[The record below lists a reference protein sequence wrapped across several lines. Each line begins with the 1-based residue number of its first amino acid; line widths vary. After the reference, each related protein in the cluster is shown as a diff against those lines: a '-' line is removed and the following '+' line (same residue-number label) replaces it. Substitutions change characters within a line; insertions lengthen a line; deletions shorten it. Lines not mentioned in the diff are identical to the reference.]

1 MLPCGSVDGSVTK
14 HRWRGRFTAVLS
26 RDHTQRRKR
35 PNPNRWPFFAV
46 VSLGLLMVALDNS
59 ILYTALPE
67 LDEQLGAT
75 ASQSL
80 WIINAYPLVITGLLL
95 GSGSLGDRIG
105 HRRMFMVGL
114 VVFGV
119 ASLAAAFSPTVWSL
133 VAARAFLGAGAA
145 TMLPATL
152 ALVNQIFPG
161 ERERN
166 LAMSIWVS
174 VAVLGAALGPVVG
187 GALLEF
193 FWWGSVFLINVPV
206 VMIALVL
213 TLLIGPRNKP
223 NPDKQWDLISS
234 VFALFTLSGLTL
246 TIEEAAR
253 LNTHV
258 PVLIGAAVV
267 MIFGAVMFG
276 RRQETLDDP
285 LLTFDIFANPIFTGG
300 AVSAAGAMFVLVG
313 VEMTTTQRLQLVDG
327 FSPFHAGL
335 AIGVIGFAAL
345 PFTIAGGA
353 LLHRIGFQTIVAGGF
368 VACVAGAL
376 ICWWGSAIDNFPVFL
391 AGGILLGAGAN
402 FAMSVSS
409 TAIIGAAPPE
419 RAGMAGGV
427 EEVSYEFG
435 TLITVAVSGSMLTS
449 LMLSFL
455 PPELADKG
463 MNAIYD
469 PATHDAAAPA
479 YAHAHELTIAFLAVT
494 ASVFCA
500 ITAWCFR
507 GNPKTPIA

>member
-1 MLPCGSVDGSVTK
+1 
-14 HRWRGRFTAVLS
+14 
-26 RDHTQRRKR
+26 
-35 PNPNRWPFFAV
+35 
-46 VSLGLLMVALDNS
+46 MVALDNS

-75 ASQSL
+75 ASESL
-80 WIINAYPLVITGLLL
+80 WIINAYPLVITGLLM

-105 HRRMFMVGL
+105 HRRMFVVGL
-114 VVFGV
+114 VVFGL
-119 ASLAAAFSPTVWSL
+119 ASLAAAFSPTVWTL

-174 VAVLGAALGPVVG
+174 AAVLGAALGPVVG

-206 VMIALVL
+206 VVIALVL
-213 TLLIGPRNKP
+213 TVLIGPRNKP

-253 LNTHV
+253 LDTHV
-258 PVLIGAAVV
+258 PVLIGAAAV
-267 MIFGAVMFG
+267 MVFGAVMFG
-276 RRQETLDDP
+276 RRQKTLDDP
-285 LLTFDIFANPIFTGG
+285 LLTFDIFTNPIFTGG

-368 VACVAGAL
+368 AACVAGAL
-376 ICWWGSAIDNFPVFL
+376 ICWWGSAIDSFPVFL

-463 MNAIYD
+463 MSAIYD

-479 YAHAHELTIAFLAVT
+479 YAHAHELTIAFLAAT
-494 ASVFCA
+494 ATVFCA

-507 GNPKTPIA
+507 GNPKTPSA

>member
-1 MLPCGSVDGSVTK
+1 M
-14 HRWRGRFTAVLS
+14 S
-26 RDHTQRRKR
+26 RDRRMGKE
-35 PNPNRWPFFAV
+35 PANPNRWPFFVV

-59 ILYTALPE
+59 ILYTALPA

-114 VVFGV
+114 VVFGI
-119 ASLAAAFSPTVWSL
+119 ASLAAAFSPTVLSL
-133 VAARAFLGAGAA
+133 VIARGVLGAGAA

-152 ALVNQIFPG
+152 ALINQIFPH

-174 VAVLGAALGPVVG
+174 AAVLGAALGPVVG
-187 GALLEF
+187 GALLHF

-206 VMIALVL
+206 VVL
-213 TLLIGPRNKP
+213 AIVCTLLIGPRNTP
-223 NPDKQWDLISS
+223 NPDKHWDLISS
-234 VFALFTLSGLTL
+234 IFALFTLSGLTL

-253 LNTHV
+253 LDTHM

-267 MIFGAVMFG
+267 MVFGAVMFG
-276 RRQETLDDP
+276 RRQKKLDEP
-285 LLTFDIFANPIFTGG
+285 LLTFDIFKNPVFTGG

-313 VEMTTTQRLQLVDG
+313 LEMTSTQRLQLVDG

-335 AIGVIGFAAL
+335 TIGVIGFVAL

-353 LLHRIGFQTIVAGGF
+353 LLHRIGFQTIVSGGF
-368 VACVAGAL
+368 AACIAGAL
-376 ICWWGSAIDNFPVFL
+376 ICWWGSAIDNFPTFL

-435 TLITVAVSGSMLTS
+435 TLVTVAISGSMLTS
-449 LMLSFL
+449 LLLAFL
-455 PPELADKG
+455 PPGIAHMG

-469 PATHDAAAPA
+469 PATHDAAATA
-479 YAHAHELTIAFLAVT
+479 YAHAHELTIVFLAAT
-494 ASVFCA
+494 AVVFCA

-507 GNPKTPIA
+507 GNPKSPNATVN

>member
-1 MLPCGSVDGSVTK
+1 
-14 HRWRGRFTAVLS
+14 
-26 RDHTQRRKR
+26 
-35 PNPNRWPFFAV
+35 
-46 VSLGLLMVALDNS
+46 MVALDNS

-75 ASQSL
+75 ASESL

-174 VAVLGAALGPVVG
+174 AAVLGAALGPVVG

-206 VMIALVL
+206 VAITLVL
-213 TLLIGPRNKP
+213 TVLIGPRNKP
-223 NPDKQWDLISS
+223 NPDKQWDLVSS

-253 LNTHV
+253 LDTHV
-258 PVLIGAAVV
+258 PVLIGAAAV
-267 MIFGAVMFG
+267 MVFGAVMFG
-276 RRQETLDDP
+276 RRQKTLDDP
-285 LLTFDIFANPIFTGG
+285 LLTFDIFTNPIFTGG
-300 AVSAAGAMFVLVG
+300 AVSAAGAMFILVG

-368 VACVAGAL
+368 AACVAGAL
-376 ICWWGSAIDNFPVFL
+376 ICWWGSAIDSFPVFL

-463 MNAIYD
+463 MSAIYD

-479 YAHAHELTIAFLAVT
+479 YAHAHELTIAFLAAT
-494 ASVFCA
+494 ATVFCA

-507 GNPKTPIA
+507 GNPKTPSA

>member
-1 MLPCGSVDGSVTK
+1 MSG
-14 HRWRGRFTAVLS
+14 VLS
-26 RDHTQRRKR
+26 HDRNQRKKR

-75 ASQSL
+75 ASESL
-80 WIINAYPLVITGLLL
+80 WIINAYPLVITGLLM

-105 HRRMFMVGL
+105 HRRMFVVGL
-114 VVFGV
+114 VVFGL
-119 ASLAAAFSPTVWSL
+119 ASLAAAFSPTVWTL

-174 VAVLGAALGPVVG
+174 AAVLGAALGPVVG

-206 VMIALVL
+206 VVIALVL
-213 TLLIGPRNKP
+213 TVLIGPRNKP

-246 TIEEAAR
+246 TIKEAAR
-253 LNTHV
+253 LDTHM
-258 PVLIGAAVV
+258 PVLIGAAAV
-267 MIFGAVMFG
+267 MVFGAVMFG
-276 RRQETLDDP
+276 RRQKTLDDP
-285 LLTFDIFANPIFTGG
+285 LLTFDIFTNPIFTGG

-368 VACVAGAL
+368 AACVAGAL
-376 ICWWGSAIDNFPVFL
+376 ICRWGSAIDNFLVFL

-455 PPELADKG
+455 PPDFAHMG

-469 PATHDAAAPA
+469 PSTHDAATPA
-479 YAHAHELTIAFLAVT
+479 YAHAHELVLAFHALAAAVLC
-494 ASVFCA
+494 VL
-500 ITAWCFR
+500 TAWCFR
-507 GNPKTPIA
+507 GNPKSTFDHQS

>member
-1 MLPCGSVDGSVTK
+1 
-14 HRWRGRFTAVLS
+14 
-26 RDHTQRRKR
+26 
-35 PNPNRWPFFAV
+35 
-46 VSLGLLMVALDNS
+46 MVAIDNS
-59 ILYTALPE
+59 ILYTALPA

-114 VVFGV
+114 VIFGL
-119 ASLAAAFSPTVWSL
+119 ASLAAAFSPNVWAL

-174 VAVLGAALGPVVG
+174 AAVLGAALGPVVG
-187 GALLEF
+187 GALLQF
-193 FWWGSVFLINVPV
+193 FWWGSVFLINIPV
-206 VMIALVL
+206 VVIALVC
-213 TLLIGPRNKP
+213 TVLIGPRNKP
-223 NPDKQWDLISS
+223 NPEKNWDLLSS
-234 VFALFTLSGLTL
+234 VFALFALSGLTL
-246 TIEEAAR
+246 TIKETAR
-253 LNTHV
+253 LDTQ
-258 PVLIGAAVV
+258 PALLAGAAV
-267 MIFGAVMFG
+267 ITAIGAILFGI
-276 RRQETLDDP
+276 RQKKLADP
-285 LLTFDIFANPIFTGG
+285 LLTFDIFLNPVFTGG
-300 AVSAAGAMFVLVG
+300 VIAAAGAMFVGIG

-327 FSPFHAGL
+327 FSAFHAGL
-335 AIGVIGFAAL
+335 AVGVIGLVAL
-345 PFTIAGGA
+345 PLSVAGGA
-353 LLHRIGFQTIVAGGF
+353 LLHRIGFRTIISGGF
-368 VACVAGAL
+368 LACAVGAA
-376 ICWWGSAIDNFPVFL
+376 IAWWGSTIDNFAVFMVG
-391 AGGILLGAGAN
+391 AILVGAGVN

-409 TAIIGAAPPE
+409 IAIIGAAPPE
-419 RAGMAGGV
+419 RAGMAAGV

-463 MNAIYD
+463 MEAIYD

-479 YAHAHELTIAFLAVT
+479 YAHAHEVTIAFLA
-494 ASVFCA
+494 AAAIVFCG

-507 GNPKTPIA
+507 GNPKSPSVLQDS

>member
-1 MLPCGSVDGSVTK
+1 MSG
-14 HRWRGRFTAVLS
+14 VLS

-174 VAVLGAALGPVVG
+174 AAVLGAALGPVVG

-267 MIFGAVMFG
+267 MIFGAVMFS
-276 RRQETLDDP
+276 RRQKTLDDP

-368 VACVAGAL
+368 AACVAGAL

-479 YAHAHELTIAFLAVT
+479 YAQAHELTIAFLAAT
-494 ASVFCA
+494 ATVFCA

-507 GNPKTPIA
+507 GNPKTPSA

>member
-1 MLPCGSVDGSVTK
+1 MTG
-14 HRWRGRFTAVLS
+14 VLS
-26 RDHTQRRKR
+26 RDRSLRRK
-35 PNPNRWPFFAV
+35 PSNPNRWPFFTV

-59 ILYTALPE
+59 ILYTALPA
-67 LDEQLGAT
+67 LDEQLGAS
-75 ASQSL
+75 ASESL

-114 VVFGV
+114 VIFGL
-119 ASLAAAFSPTVWSL
+119 ASLAAAFSPTVWAL

-152 ALVNQIFPG
+152 ALVNQIFPA

-174 VAVLGAALGPVVG
+174 AAVLGAALGPVVG

-193 FWWGSVFLINVPV
+193 FWWGSVFLINVPIV
-206 VMIALVL
+206 VIALAFTV
-213 TLLIGPRNKP
+213 LIGPRNKP
-223 NPDKQWDLISS
+223 KPDKHWDLLSS
-234 VFALFTLSGLTL
+234 VFALFALSGLTM

-253 LNTHV
+253 LDTHL

-267 MIFGAVMFG
+267 MTIGAILFGW
-276 RRQETLDDP
+276 RQTKLDDP
-285 LLTFDIFANPIFTGG
+285 LLTFDVFFNPVFTGG
-300 AVSAAGAMFVLVG
+300 VIAAAGAMFVEIG

-335 AIGVIGFAAL
+335 AVGVVGFAAL
-345 PFTIAGGA
+345 PFSVAGGA
-353 LLHRIGFQTIVAGGF
+353 VLHRIGFRTIVSGGF
-368 VACVAGAL
+368 AACVAGAL
-376 ICWWGSAIDNFPVFL
+376 IAWWGSALESFPVFL
-391 AGGILLGAGAN
+391 GGVIVLGAGAN

-409 TAIIGAAPPE
+409 TAIIGAAPPH
-419 RAGMAGGV
+419 RSGMAAGV

-449 LMLSFL
+449 LMLRFL
-455 PPELADKG
+455 PPGLADKG
-463 MNAIYD
+463 MNAILD
-469 PATHDAAAPA
+469 PATNAAASPA
-479 YAHAHELTIAFLAVT
+479 YAHAHELVIGFLAL
-494 ASVFCA
+494 AAAVFFVL
-500 ITAWCFR
+500 TAWCFR
-507 GNPKTPIA
+507 GNPKSPSPQ

>member
-1 MLPCGSVDGSVTK
+1 MTNHWWKRYVDRVI
-14 HRWRGRFTAVLS
+14 S
-26 RDHTQRRKR
+26 RDRSRRHK
-35 PNPNRWPFFAV
+35 PANPNRWPFFAV

-59 ILYTALPE
+59 ILYTALPA
-67 LDEQLGAT
+67 LDEQLE
-75 ASQSL
+75 ASASESL

-114 VVFGV
+114 VVFGL
-119 ASLAAAFSPTVWSL
+119 ASLAAAFSPTVWTL

-152 ALVNQIFPG
+152 ALINQIFPE

-174 VAVLGAALGPVVG
+174 AAVLGAALGPVVG
-187 GALLEF
+187 GALLQY

-206 VMIALVL
+206 VVLAIVCTVL
-213 TLLIGPRNKP
+213 TGPRNKP
-223 NPDKQWDLISS
+223 NPAKHWDLVSS
-234 VFALFTLSGLTL
+234 VFALFALSGLTM

-253 LNTHV
+253 LDTHL

-267 MIFGAVMFG
+267 MTFGAVMFS
-276 RRQETLDDP
+276 RRQRKLDDP
-285 LLTFDIFANPIFTGG
+285 LLTFDIFTNPVFTGG
-300 AVSAAGAMFVLVG
+300 AISAAGAMFVLAG
-313 VEMTTTQRLQLVDG
+313 MEMTTTQRLQLVDG

-335 AIGVIGFAAL
+335 TIGVIGFVAL

-353 LLHRIGFQTIVAGGF
+353 LLHRIGFRTIVSGGF
-368 VACVAGAL
+368 VACMLGAL
-376 ICWWGSAIDNFPVFL
+376 MTWWGSAIDNFPVFL
-391 AGGILLGAGAN
+391 AGGIILGAGAN

-409 TAIIGAAPPE
+409 TAIVGAAPPE

-449 LMLSFL
+449 LLLAFL
-455 PPELADKG
+455 PPEIAHMG
-463 MNAIYD
+463 MDAIYD
-469 PATHDAAAPA
+469 STTHDAAAPS
-479 YAHAHELTIAFLAVT
+479 YAHAHELVLAFHAF
-494 ASVFCA
+494 AAAVFCG

-507 GNPKTPIA
+507 GNPKSPAQSL

>member
-1 MLPCGSVDGSVTK
+1 MGKEP
-14 HRWRGRFTAVLS
+14 A
-26 RDHTQRRKR
+26 
-35 PNPNRWPFFAV
+35 NPNRWPFFVV

-59 ILYTALPE
+59 ILYTALPA

-114 VVFGV
+114 VVFGI
-119 ASLAAAFSPTVWSL
+119 ASLAAAFSPTVLSL
-133 VAARAFLGAGAA
+133 VIARGVLGAGAA

-152 ALVNQIFPG
+152 ALINQIFPH

-174 VAVLGAALGPVVG
+174 AAVLGAALGPVVG
-187 GALLEF
+187 GALLHF

-206 VMIALVL
+206 VVL
-213 TLLIGPRNKP
+213 AIVCTLLIGPRNTP
-223 NPDKQWDLISS
+223 NPDKHWDLISS
-234 VFALFTLSGLTL
+234 IFALFTLSGLTL

-253 LNTHV
+253 LDTHM

-267 MIFGAVMFG
+267 MVFGAVMFG
-276 RRQETLDDP
+276 RRQKKLDEP
-285 LLTFDIFANPIFTGG
+285 LLTFDIFKNPVFTGG

-313 VEMTTTQRLQLVDG
+313 LEMTSTQRLQLVDG

-335 AIGVIGFAAL
+335 TIGVIGFVAL

-353 LLHRIGFQTIVAGGF
+353 LLHRIGFQTIVSGGF
-368 VACVAGAL
+368 AACIAGAL
-376 ICWWGSAIDNFPVFL
+376 ICWGGSAIDNFPTFL

-435 TLITVAVSGSMLTS
+435 TLVTVAISGSMLTS
-449 LMLSFL
+449 LLLAFL
-455 PPELADKG
+455 PPGIAHMG

-469 PATHDAAAPA
+469 PATHDAAATA
-479 YAHAHELTIAFLAVT
+479 YARAHELTIVFLAAT
-494 ASVFCA
+494 AVVFCA

-507 GNPKTPIA
+507 GNPKSPNATVN

>member
-1 MLPCGSVDGSVTK
+1 
-14 HRWRGRFTAVLS
+14 
-26 RDHTQRRKR
+26 
-35 PNPNRWPFFAV
+35 
-46 VSLGLLMVALDNS
+46 MVALDNS

-174 VAVLGAALGPVVG
+174 AAVLGAALGPVVG

>member
-1 MLPCGSVDGSVTK
+1 MSG
-14 HRWRGRFTAVLS
+14 VLS

-67 LDEQLGAT
+67 LDAQLGAT

-114 VVFGV
+114 VVFGL
-119 ASLAAAFSPTVWSL
+119 ASLAAAFSPTVWAL

-174 VAVLGAALGPVVG
+174 AAVLGAALGPVVG

-206 VMIALVL
+206 VVITLVL
-213 TLLIGPRNKP
+213 TVLIGPRNKP
-223 NPDKQWDLISS
+223 NPDKHWDLVSS
-234 VFALFTLSGLTL
+234 VFALFALSGLTM
-246 TIEEAAR
+246 TIKEAAR
-253 LNTHV
+253 LDTH
-258 PVLIGAAVV
+258 PVTLAVSAVV
-267 MIFGAVMFG
+267 MTIGAILFAH
-276 RRQETLDDP
+276 RQKKLDDP
-285 LLTFDIFANPIFTGG
+285 LLTLDVFSNPIFTGG
-300 AVSAAGAMFVLVG
+300 VIAATGAMFVEIG

-335 AIGVIGFAAL
+335 AIGVVGFAAL
-345 PFTIAGGA
+345 PFSVAGGA
-353 LLHRIGFQTIVAGGF
+353 VLHRIGFRTIVSGGF
-368 VACVAGAL
+368 AACIVGAL
-376 ICWWGSAIDNFPVFL
+376 IAWWGSAIDNFPVFL
-391 AGGILLGAGAN
+391 GGVIVLGAGAN
-402 FAMSVSS
+402 LAMSVSS
-409 TAIIGAAPPE
+409 TAIIGAAPPQ
-419 RAGMAGGV
+419 RSGMAAGV

-449 LMLSFL
+449 LMLTFL
-455 PPELADKG
+455 PPELASAG
-463 MNAIYD
+463 MDAIYD

-479 YAHAHELTIAFLAVT
+479 YAHAHELVIAFHALAAAVL
-494 ASVFCA
+494 CA
-500 ITAWCFR
+500 LTAWCFR
-507 GNPKTPIA
+507 GNPKSPGVSRDA

>member
-1 MLPCGSVDGSVTK
+1 
-14 HRWRGRFTAVLS
+14 
-26 RDHTQRRKR
+26 
-35 PNPNRWPFFAV
+35 
-46 VSLGLLMVALDNS
+46 MVALDNS

-75 ASQSL
+75 ASESL

-114 VVFGV
+114 AVFGV

-174 VAVLGAALGPVVG
+174 SAVLGAALGPVVG

-206 VMIALVL
+206 VVIALVL
-213 TLLIGPRNKP
+213 TVLIGPRNKP
-223 NPDKQWDLISS
+223 NPDKQWDLVSS

-253 LNTHV
+253 LDTHV
-258 PVLIGAAVV
+258 PVLIGAAAV
-267 MIFGAVMFG
+267 MVFGAVMFG
-276 RRQETLDDP
+276 RRQKTLDDP
-285 LLTFDIFANPIFTGG
+285 LLTFDIFTNPIFTGG

-368 VACVAGAL
+368 AACVAGAL
-376 ICWWGSAIDNFPVFL
+376 ICRWGSAIDNFPVFL

-479 YAHAHELTIAFLAVT
+479 YAQAHELTIAFLAAT
-494 ASVFCA
+494 ATVFCA

-507 GNPKTPIA
+507 GNPKTPSA

>member
-1 MLPCGSVDGSVTK
+1 MSG
-14 HRWRGRFTAVLS
+14 VLS
-26 RDHTQRRKR
+26 HDRNQRKKR

-75 ASQSL
+75 ASESL

-152 ALVNQIFPG
+152 ALVNEIFPG

-174 VAVLGAALGPVVG
+174 AAVLGAALGPVVG

-206 VMIALVL
+206 VAITLVL
-213 TLLIGPRNKP
+213 TVLIGPRNKP

-253 LNTHV
+253 LDTHV
-258 PVLIGAAVV
+258 PVLIGAAAV
-267 MIFGAVMFG
+267 MVFGAVMFG
-276 RRQETLDDP
+276 RRQKTLDDP
-285 LLTFDIFANPIFTGG
+285 LLTFDIFTNPIFTGG

-368 VACVAGAL
+368 SACVAGAL

-455 PPELADKG
+455 PPELAGKG

-479 YAHAHELTIAFLAVT
+479 YTHAHELTIAFHALAAAVL
-494 ASVFCA
+494 CA
-500 ITAWCFR
+500 LTAWCFR
-507 GNPKTPIA
+507 GNPKSAFDHES

>member
-1 MLPCGSVDGSVTK
+1 MGKEP
-14 HRWRGRFTAVLS
+14 A
-26 RDHTQRRKR
+26 
-35 PNPNRWPFFAV
+35 NPNRWPFFVV

-59 ILYTALPE
+59 ILYTALPA

-114 VVFGV
+114 VVFGI
-119 ASLAAAFSPTVWSL
+119 ASLAAAFSPTVLSL
-133 VAARAFLGAGAA
+133 VIARGVLGAGAA

-152 ALVNQIFPG
+152 ALINQIFPH

-174 VAVLGAALGPVVG
+174 AAVLGAALGPVVG
-187 GALLEF
+187 GALLHF

-206 VMIALVL
+206 VVL
-213 TLLIGPRNKP
+213 AIVCTLLIGPRNTP
-223 NPDKQWDLISS
+223 NPDKHWDLISS
-234 VFALFTLSGLTL
+234 IFALFTLSGLTL

-253 LNTHV
+253 LDTHM

-267 MIFGAVMFG
+267 MVFGAVMFG
-276 RRQETLDDP
+276 RRQKKLDEP
-285 LLTFDIFANPIFTGG
+285 LLTFDIFKNPVFTGG

-313 VEMTTTQRLQLVDG
+313 LEMTSTQRLQLVDG

-335 AIGVIGFAAL
+335 TIGVIGFVAL

-353 LLHRIGFQTIVAGGF
+353 LLHRIGFQTIVSGGF
-368 VACVAGAL
+368 AACIAGAL
-376 ICWWGSAIDNFPVFL
+376 ICWGGSAIDNFPTFL

-435 TLITVAVSGSMLTS
+435 TLVTVAISGSMLTS
-449 LMLSFL
+449 LLLAFL
-455 PPELADKG
+455 PPGIAHMG

-469 PATHDAAAPA
+469 PATHDAAATA
-479 YAHAHELTIAFLAVT
+479 YAHAHELTIVFLAAT
-494 ASVFCA
+494 AVVFCA

-507 GNPKTPIA
+507 GNPKSPNATVN

>member
-1 MLPCGSVDGSVTK
+1 
-14 HRWRGRFTAVLS
+14 
-26 RDHTQRRKR
+26 
-35 PNPNRWPFFAV
+35 
-46 VSLGLLMVALDNS
+46 MVALDNS

-174 VAVLGAALGPVVG
+174 AAVLGAALGPVVG

-353 LLHRIGFQTIVAGGF
+353 LLHRIGFQTILAGGF